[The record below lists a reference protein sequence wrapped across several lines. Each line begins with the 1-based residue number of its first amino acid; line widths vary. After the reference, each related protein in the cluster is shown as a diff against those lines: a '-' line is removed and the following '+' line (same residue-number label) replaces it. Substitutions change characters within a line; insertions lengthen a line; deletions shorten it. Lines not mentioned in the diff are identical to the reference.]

1 MPAKADKTFESA
13 LKRLEEIVH
22 SLEESS
28 PPLDEALALFEE
40 GKSLI
45 SLCLKK
51 LDEAEQ
57 KLKILSGPEED

>member
-1 MPAKADKTFESA
+1 MKEKADKTFESA
-13 LKRLEEIVH
+13 LTRLEEIVR

-28 PPLDEALALFEE
+28 PPLDEALILFEE

-51 LDEAEQ
+51 LDAAEQ
-57 KLKILSGPEED
+57 KLKILSKTE